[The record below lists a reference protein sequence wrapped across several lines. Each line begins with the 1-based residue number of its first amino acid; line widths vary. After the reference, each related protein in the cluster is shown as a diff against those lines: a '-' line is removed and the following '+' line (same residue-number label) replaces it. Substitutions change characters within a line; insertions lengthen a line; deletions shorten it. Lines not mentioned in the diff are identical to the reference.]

1 MKLCSCC
8 GVEKPLTEFYPR
20 AGRGEGAVVSKCK
33 ACSLA
38 ARAKTRASESPEV
51 KELALQKART
61 WKQENAERH
70 KASKA
75 AWNAAHPEAV
85 AAHNKKR
92 AAKWRANNL
101 DEARKRVRDSRAKKP
116 DYYKE
121 QESAWRKANPG
132 RCRAKYKAY
141 MARKAQAMPSWANEF
156 FIEEAYHLAQLRSSM
171 FGFPWHVDHVVPLT
185 SKLVCGL
192 HTETNLQV
200 IPGVE
205 NLSKNNRYWPD
216 MPVGA

>member
-1 MKLCSCC
+1 M
-8 GVEKPLTEFYPR
+8 
-20 AGRGEGAVVSKCK
+20 VSKCK
-33 ACSLA
+33 VCALE
-38 ARAKTRASESPEV
+38 ARAKARASESPES
-51 KELALQKART
+51 KELALQKARV
-61 WKQENAERH
+61 WKQENADRY
-70 KASKA
+70 KASKV

-85 AAHNKKR
+85 AAHIKR
-92 AAKWRANNL
+92 SASKWRADNL
-101 DEARKRVRDSRAKKP
+101 DESRKRVLESRRKKP
-116 DYYKE
+116 DYYKA
-121 QESAWRKANPG
+121 QVAAWQKANPG

-192 HTETNLQV
+192 HTEANLQV

>member
-1 MKLCSCC
+1 M
-8 GVEKPLTEFYPR
+8 R
-20 AGRGEGAVVSKCK
+20 SKCK
-33 ACSLA
+33 VCSLSVRA
-38 ARAKTRASESPEV
+38 KARAGESPEA

-61 WKQENAERH
+61 WKQENAERN
-70 KASKA
+70 KATKA
-75 AWNAAHPEAV
+75 AWEAAHPEAV

-92 AAKWRANNL
+92 SAKWRANNL
-101 DEARKRVRDSRAKKP
+101 DESRKRVLKSQHKKP
-116 DYYKE
+116 EYYKA
-121 QESAWRKANPG
+121 QTAAWQKANPA

-192 HTETNLQV
+192 HTEANLQV